1 MHSSMH
7 LWKQY
12 LTEHEQEVRDIMV
25 TLFDNETILKGY
37 TKEKETAA
45 LNEGLARGRTE
56 GMEAGQKLEK
66 IENAKNLLKEGL
78 PVELIAR
85 AINMPISEV
94 SELKSKMAN

>member
-1 MHSSMH
+1 
-7 LWKQY
+7 
-12 LTEHEQEVRDIMV
+12 
-25 TLFDNETILKGY
+25 
-37 TKEKETAA
+37 
-45 LNEGLARGRTE
+45 
-56 GMEAGQKLEK
+56 MEAEQKLEK

>member
-1 MHSSMH
+1 MN
-7 LWKQY
+7 
-12 LTEHEQEVRDIMV
+12 

-37 TKEKETAA
+37 TKEKEKAA

-56 GMEAGQKLEK
+56 GITKGRSEGMKLEK
-66 IENAKNLLKEGL
+66 FENAKNLLKEGL
-78 PVELIAR
+78 SVELIAC

>member
-1 MHSSMH
+1 MN
-7 LWKQY
+7 
-12 LTEHEQEVRDIMV
+12 

-37 TKEKETAA
+37 TREKIIAA
-45 LNEGLARGRTE
+45 HQE
-56 GMEAGQKLEK
+56 GQKLEK
-66 IENAKNLLKEGL
+66 VKNAMNLLKEGL

>member
-1 MHSSMH
+1 MN
-7 LWKQY
+7 
-12 LTEHEQEVRDIMV
+12 

-37 TKEKETAA
+37 TREKIIAA
-45 LNEGLARGRTE
+45 RQE
-56 GMEAGQKLEK
+56 GQKLEK
-66 IENAKNLLKEGL
+66 VKNAMNLLKEGL

>member
-37 TKEKETAA
+37 TKEKEKAA
-45 LNEGLARGRTE
+45 LN
-56 GMEAGQKLEK
+56 
-66 IENAKNLLKEGL
+66 
-78 PVELIAR
+78 
-85 AINMPISEV
+85 
-94 SELKSKMAN
+94 

>member
-1 MHSSMH
+1 MHSSML

-37 TKEKETAA
+37 TREKIIAA
-45 LNEGLARGRTE
+45 RQE
-56 GMEAGQKLEK
+56 GQKLEK

-78 PVELIAR
+78 PVELVAR

-94 SELKSKMAN
+94 NELKSKMAN